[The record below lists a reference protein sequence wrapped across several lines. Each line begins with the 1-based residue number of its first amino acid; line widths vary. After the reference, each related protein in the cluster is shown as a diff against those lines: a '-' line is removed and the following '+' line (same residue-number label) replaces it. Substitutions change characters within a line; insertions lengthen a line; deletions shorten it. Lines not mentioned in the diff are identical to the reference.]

1 MNNYSRA
8 LNTRC
13 FAHRPLSPVRC
24 TSSIEHCA
32 LCLVPFI
39 LCRVHRTLNV
49 VRRPPILVLRA
60 LVRAHRALH
69 RGQSSSHDKRK
80 NGTTMGTV
88 LRIAVRL
95 SFVLRFL
102 AALRRFFSGLFF
114 VLRLKRCGLSL
125 EFSDF
130 RA

>member
-13 FAHRPLSPVRC
+13 IAHRPLSPVRC
-24 TSSIEHCA
+24 TSSTEHCA

-39 LCRVHRTLNV
+39 LCRVALHIA
-49 VRRPPILVLRA
+49 RRPPILVLRA

-88 LRIAVRL
+88 LRVVVL
-95 SFVLRFL
+95 FSFVLCFL
-102 AALRRFFSGLFF
+102 AALRRFFGGLFF

-130 RA
+130 RT